1 MRNGRHRSVSVSN
14 RLTASA
20 LDTHPRSTFDPQNGQ
35 KNNKKNW
42 GRILISWEQCRCL
55 RPPLCCTPV
64 TRAVVALIN
73 MYTLGQKSHA
83 RIRKPLPS
91 DCVVASQKFSYL
103 VVVNGVMLM
112 IINICCNN
120 LMSSVQTT
128 FLRSPDVASNKRCAP
143 DAT

>member
-1 MRNGRHRSVSVSN
+1 MLHSCN
-14 RLTASA
+14 
-20 LDTHPRSTFDPQNGQ
+20 
-35 KNNKKNW
+35 
-42 GRILISWEQCRCL
+42 
-55 RPPLCCTPV
+55 

-91 DCVVASQKFSYL
+91 DCAVASQKFSYL
-103 VVVNGVMLM
+103 VVVNGGVMLM

-128 FLRSPDVASNKRCAP
+128 FLRSPDVASNKRCTP

>member
-1 MRNGRHRSVSVSN
+1 M
-14 RLTASA
+14 LEASA
-20 LDTHPRSTFDPQNGQ
+20 MLHSCNM
-35 KNNKKNW
+35 
-42 GRILISWEQCRCL
+42 
-55 RPPLCCTPV
+55 
-64 TRAVVALIN
+64 RAVVALIN

-83 RIRKPLPS
+83 RIRKPLLPS
-91 DCVVASQKFSYL
+91 GCAVASQKFSYL